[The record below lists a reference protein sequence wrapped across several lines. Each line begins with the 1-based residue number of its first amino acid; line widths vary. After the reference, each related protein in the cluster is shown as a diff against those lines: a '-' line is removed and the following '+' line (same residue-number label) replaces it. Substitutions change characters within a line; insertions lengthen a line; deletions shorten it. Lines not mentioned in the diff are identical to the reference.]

1 MKVTSGKWKGRIVL
15 APEGKLKPTSDKV
28 RQALFNMLR
37 PVSGVR
43 FLDLFAG
50 SGVVGITA
58 LSEGASFAA
67 FVERDSIMFNTLR
80 QNLKNLGCS
89 SQESIAF
96 RGNALKAGSLFSE
109 EQFDIVFADP
119 FYADTPNILEI
130 LHDQAIGLLV
140 ENGIFVLEHGSKIP
154 EERLSKLSGFDSVR
168 RYGDTL
174 LSVYRRVIS

>member
-1 MKVTSGKWKGRIVL
+1 MKVTSGKWKGRTIL
-15 APEGKLKPTSDKV
+15 APEGKLKPTSDKI
-28 RQALFNMLR
+28 RQALFNILR

-50 SGVVGITA
+50 SGAVGITA

-67 FVERDSIMFNTLR
+67 FVESNNTVFNTLK
-80 QNLKNLGCS
+80 QNLKHLGCS
-89 SQESIAF
+89 SQESTAF
-96 RGNALKAGSLFSE
+96 RGNALKAGSLFSG
-109 EQFDIVFADP
+109 EQFDIIFADP

-130 LHDQAIGLLV
+130 LHHQAIDLLV
-140 ENGIFVLEHGSKIP
+140 ENGIFVLEHGPKIP
-154 EERLSKLSGFDSVR
+154 EARLSKLSGFDSVR